1 MALPREEIDRI
12 AQASANELINN
23 LHRYALTYQDPK
35 TIPQGLSHSMAEELT
50 ASNWYRKRARHALS
64 VGDKKTAELY
74 EHIAKEEDEH
84 YMSFNQRLDQIPQ
97 ER

>member
-1 MALPREEIDRI
+1 MALAREEIDRI

-35 TIPQGLSHSMAEELT
+35 TIPQGLNQSMGEELT
-50 ASNWYRKRARHALS
+50 AANWYRQRAKHARS
-64 VGDKKTAELY
+64 KGDNKTAELY
-74 EHIAKEEDEH
+74 EEIAREEDEH
-84 YMSFNQRLDQIPQ
+84 YVSFNQRLDQIPQ

>member
-1 MALPREEIDRI
+1 MALSLDEIDRI

-35 TIPQGLSHSMAEELT
+35 TIPQGLNQSMGEELT
-50 ASNWYRKRARHALS
+50 ASNWYRQRAHHALS
-64 VGDKKTAELY
+64 KGDKKTAELY
-74 EHIAKEEDEH
+74 EHIVKEEDEH
-84 YMSFNQRLDQIPQ
+84 YMSLNQRLDQIPQ